1 MVVAGSLIA
10 LGVVAAL
17 LQARDSRPDE
27 SARSVALRLALL
39 RAAGGEAD
47 RASSEPLASKPGVRS
62 LVRFPGGTPAAAVAK
77 PANGVAFGQPTIAG
91 VAGWGF
97 EPDLRSDPTD
107 PHRIYMSAPDS
118 GGSDTSWIWRSLD
131 GGKTFKWVPAA
142 APLNGKISVC
152 PGGRGGKS

>member
-1 MVVAGSLIA
+1 VVVRVRGRVLVAGSLIV

-47 RASSEPLASKPGVRS
+47 RASSEPGASKPGVRS
-62 LVRFPGGTPAAAVAK
+62 LVRFPRGTPAAAVAK

-97 EPDLRSDPTD
+97 EPDLRSDPAD

-118 GGSDTSWIWRSLD
+118 VGPTRAGSGARSTA
-131 GGKTFKWVPAA
+131 GRPS
-142 APLNGKISVC
+142 NGF
-152 PGGRGGKS
+152 RQQHH